1 MNKDMNNLRK
11 TVRPKAHASP
21 RENAMYRS
29 FGSLYSR
36 GKYHIFFEH
45 FPFGLY
51 SSHRFVGHA
60 ESDDLIFWKSK
71 PIAIYSTK
79 TNDFDGAYEGSCLED
94 ESGMVL
100 YYMGINYTTR
110 DMDDVNSYVHNT
122 PIKTNLMACHSFDT
136 TSSEFDNV
144 KKKETLFSDSNFV
157 EMGFESGTI
166 KDPEAYKIDD
176 NTRFIT
182 FLAKDIKSKKQALGF
197 IKAIKEK
204 DGSYSYQYVGK
215 QLLEKEDEEIRTIK
229 FFKSEDNYLVTLES
243 NFPKIKMEREQLP
256 EFKVFVGRGTI
267 DFEKC
272 KFKIEV
278 NSLIPLDYGFDVRA
292 PKVAYDTRNLPYIMC
307 STKMTHDIKGS
318 MGMITLPRRVTCSSD
333 GSIETYIHPII
344 TQRMIYKSNDE
355 KIRQTHFPLLI
366 TANLRDSSSI
376 AVGGLG
382 IYRTDGILHVDR
394 RNISDLPKEGHVRIN
409 VAKIPVKDQVTS
421 LRIFLDQDI
430 VEIEINEKQMISFI
444 TLSDDTT
451 IKQSGIENYE
461 TYTLNQT
468 KI

>member
-1 MNKDMNNLRK
+1 
-11 TVRPKAHASP
+11 
-21 RENAMYRS
+21 
-29 FGSLYSR
+29 
-36 GKYHIFFEH
+36 
-45 FPFGLY
+45 
-51 SSHRFVGHA
+51 
-60 ESDDLIFWKSK
+60 
-71 PIAIYSTK
+71 
-79 TNDFDGAYEGSCLED
+79 
-94 ESGMVL
+94 
-100 YYMGINYTTR
+100 
-110 DMDDVNSYVHNT
+110 
-122 PIKTNLMACHSFDT
+122 
-136 TSSEFDNV
+136 
-144 KKKETLFSDSNFV
+144 
-157 EMGFESGTI
+157 
-166 KDPEAYKIDD
+166 
-176 NTRFIT
+176 
-182 FLAKDIKSKKQALGF
+182 
-197 IKAIKEK
+197 
-204 DGSYSYQYVGK
+204 
-215 QLLEKEDEEIRTIK
+215 
-229 FFKSEDNYLVTLES
+229 
-243 NFPKIKMEREQLP
+243 
-256 EFKVFVGRGTI
+256 
-267 DFEKC
+267 
-272 KFKIEV
+272 
-278 NSLIPLDYGFDVRA
+278 
-292 PKVAYDTRNLPYIMC
+292 MC

-333 GSIETYIHPII
+333 GSIETYIRPII

-394 RNISDLPKEGHVRIN
+394 RNISDLPKEGHFRIN